1 MRNLFILLILSLGI
15 HLSAQVAIN
24 TDGTSPAGSAM
35 LDVKSTTKGLLAPR
49 MTSAQRL
56 AIPSPVAGLLV
67 FDNSTGTYW
76 YYNGSIWNNLTPAIN
91 TGWSIT
97 GNTFID
103 SSLNFIGT
111 IDNKPL
117 RFRINN
123 TWAGELNPSTSNVF
137 LGRNAG
143 QSNTSGNSNVAIG
156 EQSLSANSTGG
167 YNSAIGFN
175 SLGFNTTGNDNTAS
189 GAYALYH
196 NTTGIENTAMGRNA
210 LFALTTGSS
219 NSATGKDA
227 LLATTTGDANT
238 ANGYRTMFSNITGG
252 YNVATGYQS
261 LYSNISG
268 INNVGI
274 GSMTLYSNTT
284 GASNTA
290 IGTQSLNNNIS
301 GNNNVAVGSSALLF
315 NLGDNNTAVGFAASP
330 HNQTG
335 TNNTSIGYQSFFD
348 NLHGSNNLAAGYRAL
363 SDNTEGSFN
372 TAVGNEAMKSN
383 QSGTDNVAV
392 GQNALYGNV
401 TGSYNIAIGRYSGTH
416 PGTPAI
422 FNTISIGNDG
432 YLNAYQNQVFIGNL
446 NTQYIGGKVT
456 WSTFSDARIK
466 SNVKE
471 DVKGLDFITRLRP
484 VTYLIDNKAIT
495 LITGNTET
503 PDYSGKSENESVRYT
518 GFIAQDVEQAAKD
531 SGYEF
536 SGYSAP
542 KNQWGL
548 YTLSYEQFVVP
559 LVKAVQ
565 ELNAA
570 NLSQQQFI
578 EQQKIELAELKSRLE
593 KLENR

>member
-76 YYNGSIWNNLTPAIN
+76 YYNGSIWNNLTPAVN
-91 TGWSIT
+91 AGWSIT

>member
-1 MRNLFILLILSLGI
+1 
-15 HLSAQVAIN
+15 
-24 TDGTSPAGSAM
+24 
-35 LDVKSTTKGLLAPR
+35 
-49 MTSAQRL
+49 
-56 AIPSPVAGLLV
+56 
-67 FDNSTGTYW
+67 
-76 YYNGSIWNNLTPAIN
+76 
-91 TGWSIT
+91 
-97 GNTFID
+97 
-103 SSLNFIGT
+103 
-111 IDNKPL
+111 
-117 RFRINN
+117 
-123 TWAGELNPSTSNVF
+123 
-137 LGRNAG
+137 
-143 QSNTSGNSNVAIG
+143 
-156 EQSLSANSTGG
+156 
-167 YNSAIGFN
+167 
-175 SLGFNTTGNDNTAS
+175 
-189 GAYALYH
+189 
-196 NTTGIENTAMGRNA
+196 
-210 LFALTTGSS
+210 
-219 NSATGKDA
+219 
-227 LLATTTGDANT
+227 
-238 ANGYRTMFSNITGG
+238 
-252 YNVATGYQS
+252 
-261 LYSNISG
+261 
-268 INNVGI
+268 
-274 GSMTLYSNTT
+274 
-284 GASNTA
+284 
-290 IGTQSLNNNIS
+290 
-301 GNNNVAVGSSALLF
+301 
-315 NLGDNNTAVGFAASP
+315 
-330 HNQTG
+330 
-335 TNNTSIGYQSFFD
+335 
-348 NLHGSNNLAAGYRAL
+348 
-363 SDNTEGSFN
+363 
-372 TAVGNEAMKSN
+372 MKSN

-578 EQQKIELAELKSRLE
+578 EQQKIELAEMKSRLE

>member
-76 YYNGSIWNNLTPAIN
+76 YYNGSIWNNLTPAVN
-91 TGWSIT
+91 AVWSIT